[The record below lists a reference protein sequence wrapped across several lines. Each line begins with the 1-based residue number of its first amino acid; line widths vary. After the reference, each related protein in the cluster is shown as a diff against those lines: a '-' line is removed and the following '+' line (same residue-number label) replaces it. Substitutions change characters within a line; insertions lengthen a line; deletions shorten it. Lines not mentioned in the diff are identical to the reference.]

1 MTLPATCDE
10 TLERDARRL
19 AGALSLSRREARL
32 EAELLLA
39 HALGVTRAR
48 LLARPERA
56 ADAIQASSYTQH
68 VARRL
73 AGEPM
78 AYILGER
85 EFYGLSFQITP
96 AVLIPRPETE
106 LLVEMALERIEPA
119 APARVLDVGTGSGC
133 IAVSIAHLRP
143 QAQLVATDISAPA
156 LALAEA
162 NARRHATANVE
173 FRLGDGYVPVAGA
186 QFDVIVANPPY
197 VAAGDAHL
205 ELGDLRYEPRHALA
219 SGPDGLGLMRRLVAE
234 APRHLR
240 AGGWLLVEH
249 GHDQGEPVRE
259 LLEAAGLRDLS
270 SARDLA
276 GVPRAAAGRL
286 TLKA

>member
-1 MTLPATCDE
+1 IV
-10 TLERDARRL
+10 
-19 AGALSLSRREARL
+19 
-32 EAELLLA
+32 
-39 HALGVTRAR
+39 GV
-48 LLARPERA
+48 
-56 ADAIQASSYTQH
+56 
-68 VARRL
+68 
-73 AGEPM
+73 
-78 AYILGER
+78 R
-85 EFYGLSFQITP
+85 EFWGLEFTVSP
-96 AVLIPRPETE
+96 AVLIPRPESE
-106 LLVEMALERIEPA
+106 FIVEEAV
-119 APARVLDVGTGSGC
+119 ARLGDGTPRVADVGTGSGC

-143 QAQLVATDISAPA
+143 RAQLVATDISAPA

-197 VAAGDAHL
+197 VAAGNPHL
-205 ELGDLRYEPRHALA
+205 ELGDLRYEPPHALA
-219 SGPDGLGLMRRLVAE
+219 SGPDGLELMRRLVAE

-249 GHDQGEPVRE
+249 GHDQAEPVRE

-276 GVPRAAAGRL
+276 GMPRAGAGRL
-286 TLKA
+286 TLKP